1 MSCRGLGWQIG
12 RGARAPKGKEKGGI
26 ESASR
31 THLDVHGLLVG
42 LELAALGCLVLLGV
56 PLAGHLGLLAVAAA
70 HGCWWLFLLCSGC
83 EGDKGFVASFGCG
96 AVRSGVGKGE

>member
-42 LELAALGCLVLLGV
+42 LELAACKESRRSPNLHHHGV
-56 PLAGHLGLLAVAAA
+56 EMDQDESTGGI
-70 HGCWWLFLLCSGC
+70 
-83 EGDKGFVASFGCG
+83 
-96 AVRSGVGKGE
+96 